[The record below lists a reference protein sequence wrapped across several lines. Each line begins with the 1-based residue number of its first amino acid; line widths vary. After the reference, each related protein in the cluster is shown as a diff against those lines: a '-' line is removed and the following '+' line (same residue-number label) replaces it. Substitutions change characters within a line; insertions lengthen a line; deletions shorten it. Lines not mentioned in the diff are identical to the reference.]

1 MALFTSAQFSSETF
15 DLPGGSAEVPPSAA
29 TPVSLGLTDGTNV
42 AIFDRLDTALKLMR
56 QMRGQQQWN
65 LWVSDDVIIVSVSA
79 QKLLLMESTFTN
91 QKLLTSY
98 LPIYQGDQVLWT
110 HRSMSLQVGIEDA
123 LKSVGVRVTA
133 PLVSNSDLRTAKIP
147 IQVVD
152 WNFPESLLTDQS
164 PLGYDFTAPQRRP

>member
-1 MALFTSAQFSSETF
+1 MALFTSTQFSGVSF
-15 DLPGGSAEVPPSAA
+15 DLPAGSAENPPNAA

-42 AIFDRLDTALKLMR
+42 GVFDRVDTALKMMR
-56 QMRGQQQWN
+56 QMRGQQQWQI
-65 LWVSDDVIIVSVSA
+65 WATDDVIIVSVSA

-98 LPIYQGDQVLWT
+98 LPVYQGDQVLWT

-133 PLVSNSDLRTAKIP
+133 PLVSNADLRTAKIP

-152 WNFPESLLTDQS
+152 WNYPNSLLTDDT
-164 PLGYDFTAPQRRP
+164 PLAYDFTAPQRRL